1 MIPFAGVKCP
11 VMWAGSHGDPAFA
24 AYTALFMAEKR
35 GKPMPVGEQNGAQ
48 SYAQGPARPLMRLT
62 IGDLLQL
69 TAARFP
75 DRLAVAS
82 RHQQKR
88 LTWAELSTQADRV
101 ARGLWALGV
110 RRGDRVGLW
119 STNCIE
125 WIMLHMGC
133 ARAGAALV
141 NVNPAYRSHE
151 LQFTLT
157 RSRMKALFLWHKDKR
172 ADYEEILGRARHGLD
187 LALEHTIYFDSP
199 EWPALLDAEGRLPN
213 DVAIDDVANI
223 QYTSGTTGLPKG
235 VMLTHHNV
243 VNNGQ
248 FLAQGFHYT
257 EKDKIVVPVPL
268 FHCYGCVI
276 GTMSAVNS
284 GAAIILPNWTFDARA
299 TLQAVHDE
307 RATSVYGVP
316 AMYVAEFG
324 LEDFASFDLTSLRT
338 GMMSGAPCPIELMK
352 RVLDEMHCR
361 ELVIAYGQTE
371 TSPVVTMSDAEDS
384 IEVRVNTVGR
394 AMPQT
399 EIKIVALVAQPE
411 ANPRSSPGSM
421 IESREPLRLGAQGEV
436 CARGYAVMKGY
447 DGDPEGTAQVIQAD
461 GWLRTG
467 DLGVM
472 REDGCIH
479 ITGRSRDV
487 IIRGGENIY
496 PREVEEFLYT
506 HPKVG
511 EVQVV
516 GIPNARLG
524 EIVVAWVRL
533 RPGLTPDVDATEE
546 EIRQFCQGQI
556 AYYKIPEHVR
566 FVTEFPATLSG
577 KIQKYKMREFEIE
590 ARGLQ
595 AIATTVTA

>member
-1 MIPFAGVKCP
+1 MAVE
-11 VMWAGSHGDPAFA
+11 ANH
-24 AYTALFMAEKR
+24 YTMSYTR
-35 GKPMPVGEQNGAQ
+35 GP
-48 SYAQGPARPLMRLT
+48 SRPLLELT
-62 IGDLLQL
+62 IGDLLHR
-69 TAARFP
+69 TADRYP

-82 RHQQKR
+82 CHQQKR
-88 LTWAELSTQADRV
+88 LTWAELSTAADRV
-101 ARGLWALGV
+101 ARGLWSLGI

-125 WIMLHMGC
+125 WIMMHMGC

-157 RSRMKALFLWHKDKR
+157 RSRMKALFLWHKDKH
-172 ADYEEILGRARHGLD
+172 ADYEDILGRARHGLD

-199 EWPALLDAEGRLPN
+199 EWPALLDAEGQLPAH
-213 DVAIDDVANI
+213 VAVDDVANI

-248 FLAQGFHYT
+248 YLAQGFHYT
-257 EKDKIVVPVPL
+257 EQDKIVVPVPL

-284 GAAIILPNWTFDARA
+284 GAAIVLPNWTFDPRA
-299 TLQAVHDE
+299 TLKAVHDE

-316 AMYVAEFG
+316 AMYVAEMA
-324 LEDFASFDLTSLRT
+324 LPDFATYNLTSLRT
-338 GMMSGAPCPIELMK
+338 GMMSGAPCPVELMK
-352 RVLDEMHCR
+352 RVLDEMHCG

-371 TSPVVTMSDAEDS
+371 TSPVVTMSDAADT
-384 IEVRVNTVGR
+384 IEIRVNTVGR

-399 EIKIVALVAQPE
+399 EIQIASTAAGETLPYGQ
-411 ANPRSSPGSM
+411 
-421 IESREPLRLGAQGEV
+421 QGEV
-436 CARGYAVMKGY
+436 CVRGYALMKGY
-447 DGDPEGTAQVIQAD
+447 DGDPEGTALVIKQD
-461 GWLRTG
+461 GWLYTG

-472 REDGCIH
+472 REDECIH
-479 ITGRSRDV
+479 LTGRSHDV

-506 HPKVG
+506 HPKVD
-511 EVQVV
+511 EAQVV

-533 RPGLTPDVDATEE
+533 RPNIAATEE
-546 EIRQFCQGQI
+546 EIRDFCKGQI
-556 AYYKIPEHVR
+556 AYYKIPEHIR
-566 FVTEFPATLSG
+566 FVDAFPATLSG

-595 AIATTVTA
+595 DVADAATA

>member
-1 MIPFAGVKCP
+1 M
-11 VMWAGSHGDPAFA
+11 
-24 AYTALFMAEKR
+24 ALANLSPSQDEITIS
-35 GKPMPVGEQNGAQ
+35 
-48 SYAQGPARPLMRLT
+48 SYARGGERPLLDLT
-62 IGDLLQL
+62 IGDLLKR
-69 TAARFP
+69 TADRYP
-75 DRLAVAS
+75 DRLAFAS
-82 RHQQKR
+82 RHQNAR
-88 LTWAELSTQADRV
+88 MTWAELSQAADRV
-101 ARGLWALGV
+101 ARGLWALGI

-119 STNCIE
+119 STNCVE
-125 WIMLHMGC
+125 WIMMHMGC

-151 LQFTLT
+151 LGYTLE
-157 RSRMKALFLWHKDKR
+157 RSQMKALFLWHRDKR
-172 ADYEEILGRARHGLD
+172 ADYAEILDRARHAHRI
-187 LALEHTIYFDSP
+187 ALEHTIFFDTP
-199 EWPALLDAEGRLPN
+199 EWPALLDAEGRLP
-213 DVAIDDVANI
+213 DHVAVDDVANI
-223 QYTSGTTGLPKG
+223 QYTSGTTGHPKG

-257 EKDKIVVPVPL
+257 EQDRIVVPVPL

-284 GAAIILPNWTFDARA
+284 GAAMILPNWTFDARA
-299 TLQAVHDE
+299 VLQAIHAE

-316 AMYVAEFG
+316 AMYVAEFA
-324 LEDFASFDLTSLRT
+324 LPDFGDFDLTSLRT

-352 RVLDEMHCR
+352 RVLKEMHIG

-371 TSPVVTMSDAEDS
+371 TSPVVTMSDAGDS
-384 IEVRVNTVGR
+384 LEIRVNTVGR

-399 EIKIVALVAQPE
+399 EIKVVSTESGATL
-411 ANPRSSPGSM
+411 PRG
-421 IESREPLRLGAQGEV
+421 EQGEI

-447 DGDPEGTAQVIQAD
+447 DGDPEGTATVLQPD

-472 REDGCIH
+472 RDDGCLR

-506 HPKVG
+506 HPKVS
-511 EVQVV
+511 EAQVV
-516 GIPNARLG
+516 GIPHDRLG
-524 EIVVAWVRL
+524 EIVVAWLRL
-533 RPGLTPDVDATEE
+533 HPDSNATEE
-546 EIRQFCQGQI
+546 EIRAWCQGQI
-556 AYYKIPEHVR
+556 AYYKIPEHIR
-566 FVTEFPATLSG
+566 FVDEFPATLSG

-590 ARGLQ
+590 ERGLQ
-595 AIATTVTA
+595 DLAKTATA

>member
-1 MIPFAGVKCP
+1 
-11 VMWAGSHGDPAFA
+11 
-24 AYTALFMAEKR
+24 
-35 GKPMPVGEQNGAQ
+35 MPVEEDIRTL
-48 SYAQGPARPLMRLT
+48 SYARGPDRPLLELT
-62 IGDLLQL
+62 IGDLLRG
-69 TAARFP
+69 TAERFP

-82 RHQQKR
+82 CHQGKR
-88 LTWAELSTQADRV
+88 LTWAGLSEEADRV
-101 ARGLWALGV
+101 ARGLWSLGI

-125 WIMLHMGC
+125 WIVMHMGC

-151 LQFTLT
+151 LQYTLKK
-157 RSRMKALFLWHKDKR
+157 SQMKVLFLWHKDKR

-187 LALEHTIYFDSP
+187 LELKHTIYFDSP
-199 EWPALLDAEGRLPN
+199 EWPALLHETGELPAH
-213 DVAIDDVANI
+213 VGVEDVANI

-235 VMLTHHNV
+235 VMLTHHNI

-257 EKDKIVVPVPL
+257 EQDRICLPVPL

-276 GTMSAVNS
+276 GTMTSVNT
-284 GAAIILPNWTFDARA
+284 GAAILLPNWTFDPRA
-299 TLQAVHDE
+299 TLKTVHEE

-316 AMYVAEFG
+316 AMYVAEMA
-324 LEDFASFDLTSLRT
+324 LPDFASYDLTSLRT
-338 GMMSGAPCPIELMK
+338 GMMSGAPCPVELMK

-371 TSPVVTMSDAEDS
+371 TSPVVTMSDAADS
-384 IEVRVNTVGR
+384 IEIRVKTVGR

-399 EIKIVALVAQPE
+399 EIQIVSTVTGEMLPVGE
-411 ANPRSSPGSM
+411 
-421 IESREPLRLGAQGEV
+421 QGEV

-447 DGDPEGTAQVIQAD
+447 DGDPDGTATVIATD
-461 GWLRTG
+461 GWLHTG
-467 DLGVM
+467 DLGIM
-472 REDGCIH
+472 HGDGCIH
-479 ITGRSRDV
+479 LTGRSRDV

-506 HPKVG
+506 HPKVD
-511 EVQVV
+511 EAQVV

-524 EIVVAWVRL
+524 EIVAAWVRL
-533 RPGLTPDVDATEE
+533 RPGVVATEE
-546 EIRQFCQGQI
+546 EIREWCKGQI
-556 AYYKIPEHVR
+556 AYYKIPEHIR
-566 FVTEFPATLSG
+566 FVNDFPATLSG
-577 KIQKYKMREFEIE
+577 KIQKYKIREFEIE

-595 AIATTVTA
+595 VEANAATA

>member
-1 MIPFAGVKCP
+1 
-11 VMWAGSHGDPAFA
+11 
-24 AYTALFMAEKR
+24 
-35 GKPMPVGEQNGAQ
+35 MPTEEQISTL
-48 SYAQGPARPLMRLT
+48 SYARGPARPLLELT
-62 IGDLLQL
+62 IGDLLQR
-69 TAARFP
+69 TADRYP
-75 DRLAVAS
+75 DRPAVVS
-82 RHQQKR
+82 RHQERR
-88 LTWAELSTQADRV
+88 LTWAELSNEADRV
-101 ARGLWALGV
+101 ARGLWSLGI

-119 STNCIE
+119 STNCAE
-125 WIMLHMGC
+125 WIMMHMGC

-157 RSRMKALFLWHKDKR
+157 RSRMKALFLWHKDKH

-199 EWPALLDAEGRLPN
+199 EWPALLDAEGRLP
-213 DVAIDDVANI
+213 DHVAVDDVANI

-248 FLAQGFHYT
+248 FLAQGFHYS
-257 EKDKIVVPVPL
+257 EQDKIVVPVPL

-299 TLQAVHDE
+299 TLKAVHEE

-324 LEDFASFDLTSLRT
+324 LDDFASYDTASLRT
-338 GMMSGAPCPIELMK
+338 GMMSGAPCPVELMK
-352 RVLDEMHCR
+352 RVLEEMHCR

-371 TSPVVTMSDAEDS
+371 TSPVVTMSDAGDS
-384 IEVRVNTVGR
+384 LEVRVNTVGR

-399 EIKIVALVAQPE
+399 EIKIASLEAQPTSNFDAQPISSFSAQPGTSSAAQPE
-411 ANPRSSPGSM
+411 SNIATRETLPRGQ
-421 IESREPLRLGAQGEV
+421 QGEV
-436 CARGYAVMKGY
+436 CVRGYALMKGY
-447 DGDPEGTAQVIQAD
+447 DGDPEGTAQVIQTD

-506 HPKVG
+506 NPKVG
-511 EVQVV
+511 EVQVF

-524 EIVVAWVRL
+524 EIVVAWIRL
-533 RPGLTPDVDATEE
+533 RPGVKPGIDASEE
-546 EIRQFCQGQI
+546 EIKAFCQGQI

-595 AIATTVTA
+595 AVAKTATA

>member
-1 MIPFAGVKCP
+1 
-11 VMWAGSHGDPAFA
+11 
-24 AYTALFMAEKR
+24 
-35 GKPMPVGEQNGAQ
+35 MPVEEALTTL
-48 SYAQGPARPLMRLT
+48 SYARGSTRPLLELT
-62 IGDLLQL
+62 VGDLLRR
-69 TAARFP
+69 TADRFP
-75 DRLAVAS
+75 ERLAVVS
-82 RHQQKR
+82 RHQGKR
-88 LTWAELSTQADRV
+88 MTWAELDAAADRV
-101 ARGLWALGV
+101 ARGLWSLGI
-110 RRGDRVGLW
+110 RHGDRVGIW

-125 WIMLHMGC
+125 WIMMHMGC
-133 ARAGAALV
+133 ARTGAALV

-157 RSRMKALFLWHKDKR
+157 RSRMKALFLWHKDKH
-172 ADYEEILGRARHGLD
+172 ADFQEVLGRACHGLD
-187 LALEHTIYFDSP
+187 LALQHTIYFDSP
-199 EWPALLDAEGRLPN
+199 EWPALLDAEGQIP
-213 DVAIDDVANI
+213 DHVAVDDIANI

-235 VMLTHHNV
+235 VLLTHHNV

-257 EKDKIVVPVPL
+257 EQDKIVVPVPL

-299 TLQAVHDE
+299 TLSAVHEE

-316 AMYVAEFG
+316 AMYVAEFA
-324 LEDFASFDLTSLRT
+324 LPDFAKFDTRSLRT
-338 GMMSGAPCPIELMK
+338 GMMSGAPCPVELMK
-352 RVLDEMHCR
+352 RVLEEMHCG

-371 TSPVVTMSDAEDS
+371 TSPVVTMSDADDS
-384 IEVRVNTVGR
+384 IDVRVKTVGR

-399 EIKIVALVAQPE
+399 EI
-411 ANPRSSPGSM
+411 M
-421 IESREPLRLGAQGEV
+421 IQSLDTREVLPYGQQGEV
-436 CARGYAVMKGY
+436 CVRGYALMRGY
-447 DGDPEGTAQVIQAD
+447 DGDPEGTAQVIQSD

-511 EVQVV
+511 EVQVI

-524 EIVVAWVRL
+524 EIVVAWIRV
-533 RPGLTPDVDATEE
+533 RPGTEATEQ
-546 EIRQFCQGQI
+546 EIKDFCQGQI

-577 KIQKYKMREFEIE
+577 KIQKYRMREYEIE

-595 AIATTVTA
+595 VVANAAMA

>member
-1 MIPFAGVKCP
+1 
-11 VMWAGSHGDPAFA
+11 
-24 AYTALFMAEKR
+24 
-35 GKPMPVGEQNGAQ
+35 MPVGDEICTQ
-48 SYAQGPARPLMRLT
+48 SYARGPAKPLLELSIGELLERTAMRFADRP
-62 IGDLLQL
+62 
-69 TAARFP
+69 
-75 DRLAVAS
+75 AVVS
-82 RHQQKR
+82 RHQEKR
-88 LTWAELSTQADRV
+88 LTWAELSTAADQA
-101 ARGLWALGV
+101 ARGLWALGI

-125 WIMLHMGC
+125 WVVMHMGC

-172 ADYEEILGRARHGLD
+172 ADYEEILKRARHGLD
-187 LALEHTIYFDSP
+187 LALQHTIYFDSP
-199 EWPALLDAEGRLPN
+199 DWPALLDAEGRLPDRV
-213 DVAIDDVANI
+213 DVNEVANI

-257 EKDKIVVPVPL
+257 EQDKIVVPVPL

-299 TLQAVHDE
+299 TLKAVHEE

-316 AMYVAEFG
+316 AMYVAEFA
-324 LEDFASFDLTSLRT
+324 LNDFASYDTTSLRT

-352 RVLDEMHCR
+352 RVLGEMHIG

-371 TSPVVTMSDAEDS
+371 TSPVVTMSDAGDS
-384 IEVRVNTVGR
+384 LDVRVNTVGR

-399 EIKIVALVAQPE
+399 EIRIESL
-411 ANPRSSPGSM
+411 
-421 IESREPLRLGAQGEV
+421 ESRETLPCGQQGEV
-436 CARGYAVMKGY
+436 CVRGYALMKGY
-447 DGDPEGTAQVIQAD
+447 DGDPEGTAQVIHAD

-506 HPKVG
+506 FSKVA
-511 EVQVV
+511 EAQVI
-516 GIPNARLG
+516 GIPDARLG
-524 EIVVAWVRL
+524 EVVVAWVRL
-533 RPGLTPDVDATEE
+533 RPGVEATEE
-546 EIRQFCQGQI
+546 EVRSYCEGQI
-556 AYYKIPEHVR
+556 AYYKIPAHVR

-590 ARGLQ
+590 ARGLE
-595 AIATTVTA
+595 AVAKTATA

>member
-1 MIPFAGVKCP
+1 
-11 VMWAGSHGDPAFA
+11 
-24 AYTALFMAEKR
+24 
-35 GKPMPVGEQNGAQ
+35 MPIIDEQIHTQ
-48 SYAQGPARPLMRLT
+48 SYARGPARPLLELT
-62 IGDLLQL
+62 IGDLLQQ
-69 TAARFP
+69 TVDRYP
-75 DRLAVAS
+75 DRPALVS
-82 RHQQKR
+82 RHQERR
-88 LTWAELSTQADRV
+88 LTWTELSAEADRV
-101 ARGLWALGV
+101 ARGLWSLGI

-119 STNCIE
+119 STNCVE
-125 WIMLHMGC
+125 WIILHMGC

-157 RSRMKALFLWHKDKR
+157 RSRMKALFLWHKDKH

-187 LALEHTIYFDSP
+187 LALGHTIYFDSP
-199 EWPALLDAEGRLPN
+199 DWPALLDAEGRLP
-213 DVAIDDVANI
+213 DHVAVDDVANI

-248 FLAQGFHYT
+248 FLAAGFHYT
-257 EKDKIVVPVPL
+257 EQDKIVVPVPL

-299 TLQAVHDE
+299 TLKAVHEE

-324 LEDFASFDLTSLRT
+324 LDDFASYDTTSLRT
-338 GMMSGAPCPIELMK
+338 GMMSGAPCPVELMK
-352 RVLDEMHCR
+352 RVLEEMHCR

-371 TSPVVTMSDAEDS
+371 TSPVVTMSDAGDS
-384 IEVRVNTVGR
+384 LEVRVNTVGR

-399 EIKIVALVAQPE
+399 EIKIASLEAQPVSSFE
-411 ANPRSSPGSM
+411 AKPELNIATGETLPHGQ
-421 IESREPLRLGAQGEV
+421 QGEV
-436 CARGYAVMKGY
+436 CVRGYALMKGY
-447 DGDPEGTAQVIQAD
+447 DGDPVGTARVIQPD

-511 EVQVV
+511 EVQVI

-524 EIVVAWVRL
+524 EIVVAWIRL
-533 RPGLTPDVDATEE
+533 RPGLKPEIDATEQ
-546 EIRQFCQGQI
+546 EIREFCQGQI

-595 AIATTVTA
+595 AVAKTATA

>member
-1 MIPFAGVKCP
+1 M
-11 VMWAGSHGDPAFA
+11 
-24 AYTALFMAEKR
+24 
-35 GKPMPVGEQNGAQ
+35 
-48 SYAQGPARPLMRLT
+48 
-62 IGDLLQL
+62 
-69 TAARFP
+69 
-75 DRLAVAS
+75 
-82 RHQQKR
+82 
-88 LTWAELSTQADRV
+88 
-101 ARGLWALGV
+101 
-110 RRGDRVGLW
+110 
-119 STNCIE
+119 
-125 WIMLHMGC
+125 HMGC

-157 RSRMKALFLWHKDKR
+157 RSRMKALFLWHKDR
-172 ADYEEILGRARHGLD
+172 HADYEEILGRARHGLD

-199 EWPALLDAEGRLPN
+199 EWPTLLDAEGRLPEH
-213 DVAIDDVANI
+213 VAVDDVANI

-235 VMLTHHNV
+235 VMLTHRNV

-248 FLAQGFHYT
+248 FLAAGFHYT
-257 EKDKIVVPVPL
+257 EQDKIVVPVPL

-299 TLQAVHDE
+299 TLKAVHEE

-324 LEDFASFDLTSLRT
+324 LDDFATYDTTSLRT
-338 GMMSGAPCPIELMK
+338 GMMSGAPCPVELMK
-352 RVLDEMHCR
+352 RVLEEMHCR

-371 TSPVVTMSDAEDS
+371 TSPVVTMSDAGDS
-384 IEVRVNTVGR
+384 LEVRVNTVGR

-399 EIKIVALVAQPE
+399 EIKIAALEAKPE
-411 ANPRSSPGSM
+411 LN
-421 IESREPLRLGAQGEV
+421 IDTRETLPYGQQGEV
-436 CARGYAVMKGY
+436 CVRGYALMKGY
-447 DGDPEGTAQVIQAD
+447 DGDAEGTAQVIQAD

-511 EVQVV
+511 EVQVI

-524 EIVVAWVRL
+524 EIVVAWIRL
-533 RPGLTPDVDATEE
+533 RPGLKPGIDATEQ
-546 EIRQFCQGQI
+546 EIREFCQGQI

-577 KIQKYKMREFEIE
+577 KIQKYKMCEFEIE

-595 AIATTVTA
+595 AIAKTATA

>member
-1 MIPFAGVKCP
+1 
-11 VMWAGSHGDPAFA
+11 
-24 AYTALFMAEKR
+24 
-35 GKPMPVGEQNGAQ
+35 MPVEENLPTVSHTQGA
-48 SYAQGPARPLMRLT
+48 SRPLLELT
-62 IGDLLQL
+62 VGDLLRR
-69 TAARFP
+69 TAERYP

-82 RHQQKR
+82 RHQGKR
-88 LTWAELSTQADRV
+88 LTWAELDAAADRV
-101 ARGLWALGV
+101 ARGLWSLGV
-110 RRGDRVGLW
+110 RHGDRVGIW

-125 WIMLHMGC
+125 WIMMHMGC

-157 RSRMKALFLWHKDKR
+157 RSHMKVLFLWHKDKR
-172 ADYEEILGRARHGLD
+172 ADYEEILGRACHGLD
-187 LALEHTIYFDSP
+187 LALQHTIYFDSP
-199 EWPALLDAEGRLPN
+199 EWPALLEAEGELP
-213 DVAIDDVANI
+213 DHVAVDDIANI

-235 VMLTHHNV
+235 VLLTHHNV

-248 FLAQGFHYT
+248 FLAQGFHYS
-257 EKDKIVVPVPL
+257 ELDKIVVPVPL

-299 TLQAVHDE
+299 TLSAVHEE

-316 AMYVAEFG
+316 AMYVAEFA
-324 LEDFASFDLTSLRT
+324 LPDFASFDTTSLRT
-338 GMMSGAPCPIELMK
+338 GMMSGAPCPVELMK
-352 RVLDEMHCR
+352 RVLEEMHCL

-371 TSPVVTMSDAEDS
+371 TSPVVTMSDADDT
-384 IEVRVNTVGR
+384 IEVRVKTVGR

-399 EIKIVALVAQPE
+399 EITIQSLETRE
-411 ANPRSSPGSM
+411 AVPYGQ
-421 IESREPLRLGAQGEV
+421 QGEV
-436 CARGYAVMKGY
+436 CVRGYALMRGY
-447 DGDPEGTAQVIQAD
+447 DGDPEGTAQVIQPD

-506 HPKVG
+506 YPKVG
-511 EVQVV
+511 EVQVI

-524 EIVVAWVRL
+524 EVVVAWIRV
-533 RPGLTPDVDATEE
+533 RPGTEATEQ
-546 EIRQFCQGQI
+546 EIKEFCQGQI

-577 KIQKYKMREFEIE
+577 KIQKYKMREYEIE

-595 AIATTVTA
+595 VVASAAMA

>member
-1 MIPFAGVKCP
+1 
-11 VMWAGSHGDPAFA
+11 
-24 AYTALFMAEKR
+24 
-35 GKPMPVGEQNGAQ
+35 MPVEEDIRTL
-48 SYAQGPARPLMRLT
+48 SYARGPDRPLLELT
-62 IGDLLQL
+62 IGDLLRG
-69 TAARFP
+69 TAERFP

-82 RHQQKR
+82 CHQGKR
-88 LTWAELSTQADRV
+88 LTWAGLSEEADRV
-101 ARGLWALGV
+101 ARGLWSLGI

-125 WIMLHMGC
+125 WIVMHMGC

-151 LQFTLT
+151 LQYTLKK
-157 RSRMKALFLWHKDKR
+157 SQMKVLFLWHKDKR

-187 LALEHTIYFDSP
+187 LELKHTIYFDSP
-199 EWPALLDAEGRLPN
+199 EWPALLHETGELPAH
-213 DVAIDDVANI
+213 VGVEDVANI

-235 VMLTHHNV
+235 VMLTHHNI

-257 EKDKIVVPVPL
+257 EQDRICLPVPL

-276 GTMSAVNS
+276 GTMTSVNT
-284 GAAIILPNWTFDARA
+284 GAAILLPNWTFDPRA
-299 TLQAVHDE
+299 TLKTVHEE

-316 AMYVAEFG
+316 AMYVAEMA
-324 LEDFASFDLTSLRT
+324 LPDFASYDLTSLRT
-338 GMMSGAPCPIELMK
+338 GMMSGAPCPVELMK

-371 TSPVVTMSDAEDS
+371 TSPVVTMSDAADS
-384 IEVRVNTVGR
+384 IEIRVKTVGR

-399 EIKIVALVAQPE
+399 EIKIVSTVTGEMLPVGE
-411 ANPRSSPGSM
+411 
-421 IESREPLRLGAQGEV
+421 QGEV

-447 DGDPEGTAQVIQAD
+447 DGDPDGTATVIATD
-461 GWLRTG
+461 GWLHTG
-467 DLGVM
+467 DLGIM
-472 REDGCIH
+472 HGDGCIH
-479 ITGRSRDV
+479 LTGRSRDV

-506 HPKVG
+506 HPKVD
-511 EVQVV
+511 EAQVV

-524 EIVVAWVRL
+524 EIVAAWVRL
-533 RPGLTPDVDATEE
+533 RPGVVATEE
-546 EIRQFCQGQI
+546 EIREWCKGQI
-556 AYYKIPEHVR
+556 AYYKIPEHIR
-566 FVTEFPATLSG
+566 FVDDFPATLSG
-577 KIQKYKMREFEIE
+577 KIQKYKIREFEIE

-595 AIATTVTA
+595 LEANAATA

>member
-1 MIPFAGVKCP
+1 
-11 VMWAGSHGDPAFA
+11 
-24 AYTALFMAEKR
+24 
-35 GKPMPVGEQNGAQ
+35 MPVEEDIRTL
-48 SYAQGPARPLMRLT
+48 SYARGPDRPLLELT
-62 IGDLLQL
+62 IGDLLRR
-69 TAARFP
+69 TAERFP

-82 RHQQKR
+82 CHQGKR
-88 LTWAELSTQADRV
+88 LTWAGLSEEADRV
-101 ARGLWALGV
+101 ARGLWSLGI

-125 WIMLHMGC
+125 WIVMHMGC

-151 LQFTLT
+151 LQYTLKK
-157 RSRMKALFLWHKDKR
+157 SQMKVLFLWHKDKR

-187 LALEHTIYFDSP
+187 LELKHTIYFDSP
-199 EWPALLDAEGRLPN
+199 EWPALLHETGELPAH
-213 DVAIDDVANI
+213 VGVEDVANI

-235 VMLTHHNV
+235 VMLTHHNI

-257 EKDKIVVPVPL
+257 EQDRICLPVPL

-276 GTMSAVNS
+276 GTMTSVNT
-284 GAAIILPNWTFDARA
+284 GAAILLPNWTFDPRA
-299 TLQAVHDE
+299 TLKTVHEE

-316 AMYVAEFG
+316 AMYVAEMA
-324 LEDFASFDLTSLRT
+324 LPDFASYDLTSLRT
-338 GMMSGAPCPIELMK
+338 GMMSGAPCPVELMK

-371 TSPVVTMSDAEDS
+371 TSPVVTMSDAADS
-384 IEVRVNTVGR
+384 IEIRVKTVGR

-399 EIKIVALVAQPE
+399 EIKIVSTVTGEMLPVGE
-411 ANPRSSPGSM
+411 
-421 IESREPLRLGAQGEV
+421 QGEV

-447 DGDPEGTAQVIQAD
+447 DGDPDGTATVIATD
-461 GWLRTG
+461 GWLHTG
-467 DLGVM
+467 DLGIM
-472 REDGCIH
+472 HGDGCIH
-479 ITGRSRDV
+479 LTGRSRDV

-506 HPKVG
+506 HPKVD
-511 EVQVV
+511 EAQVV

-524 EIVVAWVRL
+524 EIVAAWVRL
-533 RPGLTPDVDATEE
+533 RPGVVATEE
-546 EIRQFCQGQI
+546 EIREWCKGQI
-556 AYYKIPEHVR
+556 AYYKIPEHIR
-566 FVTEFPATLSG
+566 FVNDFPATLSG
-577 KIQKYKMREFEIE
+577 KIQKYKIREFEIE

-595 AIATTVTA
+595 VEANAATA

>member
-1 MIPFAGVKCP
+1 
-11 VMWAGSHGDPAFA
+11 
-24 AYTALFMAEKR
+24 
-35 GKPMPVGEQNGAQ
+35 MPVEEDLTTLSYTRGEN
-48 SYAQGPARPLMRLT
+48 RPLLELT
-62 IGDLLQL
+62 IGDLLRR
-69 TAARFP
+69 TASRYP
-75 DRLAVAS
+75 DRLAVVS
-82 RHQQKR
+82 RHQNKR
-88 LTWAELSTQADRV
+88 MTWAELDAAADRV
-101 ARGLWALGV
+101 ARGLWSLGI
-110 RRGDRVGLW
+110 RHGDRVGIW

-125 WIMLHMGC
+125 WIMMHMGC
-133 ARAGAALV
+133 ARTGAALV

-157 RSRMKALFLWHKDKR
+157 RSRMKALFLWHSDKH
-172 ADYEEILGRARHGLD
+172 ADYQEILGRACHGLD
-187 LALEHTIYFDSP
+187 LALEHVIYFDSP
-199 EWPALLDAEGRLPN
+199 EWSALLDAEGQLPEH
-213 DVAIDDVANI
+213 VAVDDIANI

-235 VMLTHHNV
+235 VLLTHHNV

-257 EKDKIVVPVPL
+257 EQDKIVVPVPL

-299 TLQAVHDE
+299 TLSAVHDE
-307 RATSVYGVP
+307 RATSMYGVP
-316 AMYVAEFG
+316 AMYVAEFA
-324 LEDFASFDLTSLRT
+324 LPDFDRFDTTSLRT
-338 GMMSGAPCPIELMK
+338 GMMSGAPCPVELMK
-352 RVLDEMHCR
+352 RVLEEMHCR

-371 TSPVVTMSDAEDS
+371 TSPVVTMSDANDT
-384 IEVRVNTVGR
+384 IEVRVKTVGR

-399 EIKIVALVAQPE
+399 EI
-411 ANPRSSPGSM
+411 M
-421 IESREPLRLGAQGEV
+421 IQSLDTREPVPFGQQGEV
-436 CARGYAVMKGY
+436 CVRGYALMRGY
-447 DGDPEGTAQVIQAD
+447 DGDPEGTAMVIQPD

-467 DLGVM
+467 DLAVM

-511 EVQVV
+511 EVQVI

-524 EIVVAWVRL
+524 EVVVAWIRV
-533 RPGLTPDVDATEE
+533 RPGTEATEQ
-546 EIRQFCQGQI
+546 EIKDFCKGQI
-556 AYYKIPEHVR
+556 AYYKVPEHVR

-577 KIQKYKMREFEIE
+577 KIQKYKMREYEIE

-595 AIATTVTA
+595 VVASARMA

>member
-1 MIPFAGVKCP
+1 
-11 VMWAGSHGDPAFA
+11 
-24 AYTALFMAEKR
+24 
-35 GKPMPVGEQNGAQ
+35 MPVEEPKSNQ
-48 SYAQGPARPLMRLT
+48 SYARGPERPLLEMT
-62 IGDLLQL
+62 IGDLLKR
-69 TAARFP
+69 TADRFP

-82 RHQQKR
+82 RHQEKR
-88 LTWAELSTQADRV
+88 LTWAELSAEADRV
-101 ARGLWALGV
+101 ARGLWGLGI

-125 WIMLHMGC
+125 WVMMHMGC

-172 ADYEEILGRARHGLD
+172 ADYEEILNRARHGLD
-187 LALEHTIYFDSP
+187 LELEHTIYFDTA
-199 EWPALLDAEGRLPN
+199 EWPALLEAEGRLP
-213 DVAIDDVANI
+213 DHVAIDDVANI

-248 FLAQGFHYT
+248 YLAQGFHYT
-257 EKDKIVVPVPL
+257 EQDQIVIPVPL

-284 GAAIILPNWTFDARA
+284 GAALILPNWTFDARA
-299 TLQAVHDE
+299 TLKAIHEE

-324 LEDFASFDLTSLRT
+324 LPDFASYDTTCLRT
-338 GMMSGAPCPIELMK
+338 GMMSGAPCPVELMK
-352 RVLDEMHCR
+352 RVLEEMHIG

-371 TSPVVTMSDAEDS
+371 TSPVVTMSDAADTLE
-384 IEVRVNTVGR
+384 IRVNTVGR

-399 EIKIVALVAQPE
+399 EIRIASLETGETLPFGQ
-411 ANPRSSPGSM
+411 
-421 IESREPLRLGAQGEV
+421 QGEV
-436 CARGYAVMKGY
+436 GVRGYALMKGY
-447 DGDPEGTAQVIQAD
+447 DGDAEGTAQVIGPD
-461 GWLRTG
+461 GWLHTG

-472 REDGCIH
+472 RADGCIH

-506 HPKVG
+506 CPKVG
-511 EVQVV
+511 EVQVI

-524 EIVVAWVRL
+524 EIVVAWIRL
-533 RPGLTPDVDATEE
+533 RPGLEATEE
-546 EIRQFCQGQI
+546 EIRAFCQGQI
-556 AYYKIPEHVR
+556 AYYKVPEHVR
-566 FVTEFPATLSG
+566 FVDEFPATLSG

-590 ARGLQ
+590 ARGLEDV
-595 AIATTVTA
+595 AKTATA

>member
-1 MIPFAGVKCP
+1 
-11 VMWAGSHGDPAFA
+11 
-24 AYTALFMAEKR
+24 
-35 GKPMPVGEQNGAQ
+35 MPVEEQICTQ
-48 SYAQGPARPLMRLT
+48 SYARGPARPLLEFT
-62 IGDLLQL
+62 IGDLLRR
-69 TAARFP
+69 TADRFP

-82 RHQQKR
+82 RHQDQR
-88 LTWAELSTQADRV
+88 YTWGQLSALADRA
-101 ARGLWALGV
+101 ARGLWALGI

-119 STNCIE
+119 STNCAE
-125 WIMLHMGC
+125 WIVMHMGC

-151 LQFTLT
+151 LGFTLT
-157 RSRMKALFLWHKDKR
+157 RSRMKALFLWHKDKH
-172 ADYEEILGRARHGLD
+172 ADYEEILSRARHGLS
-187 LALEHTIYFDSP
+187 LALEHTVYFDSP
-199 EWPALLDAEGRLPN
+199 QWPALLDAEGRLP
-213 DVAIDDVANI
+213 DRVAIDDVANI

-235 VMLTHHNV
+235 VMLTHRNI

-257 EKDKIVVPVPL
+257 ERDKIVVPVPL

-284 GAAIILPNWTFDARA
+284 GAAVILPNWTFDARA
-299 TLQAVHDE
+299 TLKAVHDE

-316 AMYVAEFG
+316 AMYVAEFA
-324 LEDFASFDLTSLRT
+324 LDDFATYDTTSLRT
-338 GMMSGAPCPIELMK
+338 GMMSGAPCPVELMK
-352 RVLDEMHCR
+352 RVLEKMHIR

-371 TSPVVTMSDAEDS
+371 TSPVTTMSDAEDS
-384 IEVRVNTVGR
+384 IEIRVKTVGR
-394 AMPQT
+394 PMPQT
-399 EIKIVALVAQPE
+399 EIKIV
-411 ANPRSSPGSM
+411 S
-421 IESREPLRLGAQGEV
+421 IESRDTVPCGQQGEL
-436 CARGYAVMKGY
+436 CIRGYALMKGY
-447 DGDPEGTAQVIQAD
+447 DGDPEATAQVIQSD

-506 HPKVG
+506 CPKVG
-511 EVQVV
+511 EVQVI
-516 GIPNARLG
+516 GIPNERLG
-524 EIVVAWVRL
+524 EIVVAWIRL
-533 RPGLTPDVDATEE
+533 PPGVEATED
-546 EIRQFCQGQI
+546 EIKAFCEGQI
-556 AYYKIPEHVR
+556 AYYKIPAHVR

-595 AIATTVTA
+595 SVAKTATA

>member
-1 MIPFAGVKCP
+1 MTTTL
-11 VMWAGSHGDPAFA
+11 SHS
-24 AYTALFMAEKR
+24 R
-35 GKPMPVGEQNGAQ
+35 GED
-48 SYAQGPARPLMRLT
+48 RPLLELT
-62 IGDLLQL
+62 IGALLQR
-69 TAARFP
+69 TASRYP

-82 RHQQKR
+82 RHQGR
-88 LTWAELSTQADRV
+88 RMTWAELSDAADRV
-101 ARGLWALGV
+101 ARGLWSLGI
-110 RRGDRVGLW
+110 RHGDRVGIW

-125 WIMLHMGC
+125 WIMMHMGC

-157 RSRMKALFLWHKDKR
+157 RSRMKALFLWHEDKR
-172 ADYEEILGRARHGLD
+172 ANYQEILDRARHGLE
-187 LALEHTIYFDSP
+187 LELRNVIYFDSP
-199 EWPALLDAEGRLPN
+199 EWTALLDAPGRLPDRVDVN
-213 DVAIDDVANI
+213 DIANI

-235 VMLTHHNV
+235 VLLTHHNV

-257 EKDKIVVPVPL
+257 EKDSIVVPVPL
-268 FHCYGCVI
+268 FHCFGCVI

-299 TLQAVHDE
+299 VLQAIHDE

-316 AMYVAEFG
+316 AMYVAEFA
-324 LEDFASFDLTSLRT
+324 LPDFHAFDFSSLRT

-352 RVLDEMHCR
+352 RVLNEMHIR

-371 TSPVVTMSDAEDS
+371 TSPVTTMSDAGDT

-399 EIKIVALVAQPE
+399 EIKIMSVATGETV
-411 ANPRSSPGSM
+411 PRG
-421 IESREPLRLGAQGEV
+421 EQGEI
-436 CARGYAVMKGY
+436 CIGGYSLMKGY
-447 DGDPEGTAQVIQAD
+447 DGDPEGTAMIIQPD

-472 REDGCIH
+472 RDDGCLR

-506 HPKVG
+506 HSKVG

-516 GIPNARLG
+516 GIPNERLG
-524 EIVVAWVRL
+524 EIVVAWIRL
-533 RPGLTPDVDATEE
+533 RPGEEATEE
-546 EIRQFCQGQI
+546 EIRTWCQGQI
-556 AYYKIPEHVR
+556 AYYKIPEHIR

-577 KIQKYKMREFEIE
+577 KIQKYKIREFEIE
-590 ARGLQ
+590 ARNLQ
-595 AIATTVTA
+595 AVAKEATA

>member
-1 MIPFAGVKCP
+1 M
-11 VMWAGSHGDPAFA
+11 
-24 AYTALFMAEKR
+24 
-35 GKPMPVGEQNGAQ
+35 
-48 SYAQGPARPLMRLT
+48 
-62 IGDLLQL
+62 
-69 TAARFP
+69 
-75 DRLAVAS
+75 
-82 RHQQKR
+82 
-88 LTWAELSTQADRV
+88 
-101 ARGLWALGV
+101 
-110 RRGDRVGLW
+110 
-119 STNCIE
+119 
-125 WIMLHMGC
+125 HMGA
-133 ARAGAALV
+133 ARAGASLV

-151 LQFTLT
+151 LSFTLS

-172 ADYEEILGRARHGLD
+172 ADYEEILSRARHGLD

-199 EWPALLDAEGRLPN
+199 EWPALLDTDGRLP
-213 DVAIDDVANI
+213 DHVAIDDVANI

-257 EKDKIVVPVPL
+257 EQDKIVVPVPL

-276 GTMSAVNS
+276 GTMSALNT
-284 GAAIILPNWTFDARA
+284 GAAILLPNWTFDARA
-299 TLQAVHDE
+299 TLRAVHEE

-324 LEDFASFDLTSLRT
+324 LDDFTRYDLTSLRT
-338 GMMSGAPCPIELMK
+338 GMMSGAPCPVELVK
-352 RVLDEMHCR
+352 RVLEEMHIH

-371 TSPVVTMSDAEDS
+371 TSPVVTMSDAGDS
-384 IEVRVNTVGR
+384 IEIRVNTVGR
-394 AMPQT
+394 PMPQT
-399 EIKIVALVAQPE
+399 EIKIAALDNNE
-411 ANPRSSPGSM
+411 ALPTG
-421 IESREPLRLGAQGEV
+421 EQGEV
-436 CARGYAVMKGY
+436 CVHGYAVMKGY
-447 DGDPEGTAQVIQAD
+447 DGDPEGTALVVQED

-511 EVQVV
+511 EVQVF

-533 RPGLTPDVDATEE
+533 RPGLKPDFDATEE
-546 EIRQFCQGQI
+546 EIKEFCKGQI
-556 AYYKIPEHVR
+556 AYYKVPEHIR
-566 FVTEFPATLSG
+566 FADDFPATLSG

-595 AIATTVTA
+595 DEAKTATA